1 MTNQSFLSKTNNIIG
16 YLKVFVNIK
25 KIDIMIEQ
33 LLTLNNIDYKK
44 SIGLMIG
51 KSIYKTKH
59 GIILIELS
67 PGLKGWVGGPNV
79 SAKVL
84 NLNLNSNKQYW
95 WMPEN
100 TVSKFN

>member
-1 MTNQSFLSKTNNIIG
+1 M
-16 YLKVFVNIK
+16 FVNIK

-67 PGLKGWVGGPNV
+67 PDLKGWAGGKEEKN
-79 SAKVL
+79 SLNIAF
-84 NLNLNSNKQYW
+84 NLNLSSNKQYW
-95 WMPEN
+95 LVYEDTIFNSLIMN
-100 TVSKFN
+100 TE